1 MYSGLSL
8 VYLSSQKK
16 RFICIQSKQ
25 LEVRSGQL
33 IIIYESFIS
42 DHGAKMC
49 FPLEMMLVLKAQTK
63 TASENDIS

>member
-1 MYSGLSL
+1 MAYPKIIVSN
-8 VYLSSQKK
+8 QKK
-16 RFICIQSKQ
+16 RSICIQNKQ

-33 IIIYESFIS
+33 IIIIESFIS

-49 FPLEMMLVLKAQTK
+49 FPLEVMLALKAQTK